1 MAITTIF
8 SSYFKISFKLAHW
21 LDELSRHQ
29 RRKKEALDRLLP
41 SMAGS
46 FQMTNA
52 ELSAQLEQIERSND
66 PHHDF
71 FSEM

>member
-1 MAITTIF
+1 
-8 SSYFKISFKLAHW
+8 
-21 LDELSRHQ
+21 
-29 RRKKEALDRLLP
+29 
-41 SMAGS
+41 MAGS

-66 PHHDF
+66 QHHDF